1 MKTPHCV
8 AIVTLAAVLAASAVP
23 AGAQTASAD
32 PNADLRQQVQT
43 LEKRLAGLEKGMG
56 AGQSAA
62 PATPA
67 DNAAPS
73 GSQKYSWP
81 GSTASAPF
89 DFADFTWLNGNSR
102 EHNNPLD
109 TKYFTPELRL
119 DANYT
124 YDFNHP
130 KDHTLD
136 GSCEVGRTNEL
147 QVQQLGVGGDL
158 HIDHVRGRVMT
169 QFGMYSQMTPRNDAS
184 PSRGQWNLGNA
195 YQYISEAN
203 AGYHWDAMHGV
214 NLDAGIFMSYVGLF
228 SYYNADNWAYQPSY
242 VSANTPWFFNGLRLQ
257 MFPTD
262 RWKSEFWLVNGW
274 QSYGMFNEM
283 PGLGTQQ
290 LWRPTGW
297 MSVLSNDYWG
307 YDTLGNPARQ
317 RYHTDNSL
325 EIKYY
330 DRPNN
335 FVDKGA
341 FSLTLDAGCEDGGGV
356 SCFKSSPSK
365 GPQQDFLGFML
376 YNRTWFSHDHF
387 GLTVGG
393 GAITN
398 PGRYLVLT
406 PPVNGATSAANA
418 SPFFTQ
424 NPGDSFK
431 AWDASVTVD
440 YMPDDWVTWRLEGNH
455 RAANT
460 PYFAGPGGMTPL
472 GGNQGG
478 PGSPVGGFTP
488 DLRKSENRITLAL
501 LVKI

>member
-1 MKTPHCV
+1 MKIKGLGV
-8 AIVTLAAVLAASAVP
+8 ASALWALLL
-23 AGAQTASAD
+23 AGAPASAQTEGSD
-32 PNADLRQQVQT
+32 SDLRRQVQS
-43 LEKRLAGLEKGMG
+43 LEKRLAELEKSM
-56 AGQSAA
+56 ASVPVPSAAA
-62 PATPA
+62 PASPA
-67 DNAAPS
+67 A
-73 GSQKYSWP
+73 SQ
-81 GSTASAPF
+81 PF

-102 EHNNPLD
+102 EHANPFES
-109 TKYFTPELRL
+109 KYFTPELRL

-136 GSCEVGRTNEL
+136 GSSEVGRTNEL
-147 QVQQLGVGGDL
+147 QVQQLGIGGDL
-158 HIDHVRGRVMT
+158 HYEHVRGRVMT

-184 PSRGQWNLGNA
+184 SSRGQWNLGNA

-257 MFPTD
+257 LFPTE

-274 QSYGMFNEM
+274 QSYGQFNEM

-297 MSVLSNDYWG
+297 LSVLSNDYWG
-307 YDTLGNPARQ
+307 YDTLNNPARQ

-330 DRPNN
+330 DAPSR
-335 FVDKGA
+335 FVDKAA

-356 SCFKSSPSK
+356 SCFKSSPAK

-376 YNRTWFSHDHF
+376 YDRTWFARDHF
-387 GLTVGG
+387 GLTLGG
-393 GAITN
+393 GAMTN
-398 PGRYLVLT
+398 PGRYLAVI
-406 PPVNGATSAANA
+406 PPINGATA
-418 SPFFTQ
+418 STGSPYFTT
-424 NPGDSFK
+424 NPGDQFK
-431 AWDASVTVD
+431 AWDMSITFD

-455 RAANT
+455 RAADV

-472 GGNQGG
+472 GGNTGA
-478 PGSPVGGFTP
+478 PGTVVPGFTP